1 MKINHLLL
9 LGIYFIGIT
18 SIEAQERT
26 SLTLEEA
33 IHMAWAKSNEVSLA
47 NSKVNS
53 SKYELQSK
61 KNSQYPDLKLS
72 GQYQNFIDPKV
83 DIKFSQ
89 SETGAPFPTGNQLMI
104 GQLNASLPV
113 FAGFKIQNNIKIS
126 ENLYQAETAT
136 AMQTKEEIAMRV
148 VNYYAS
154 LYKAQKTLE
163 LLKDNQKQ
171 AEQRVVDFTEMEK
184 NGIIPRNDL
193 LKSQLQVSKIQLSI
207 DEMNNNLNVVNYYLV
222 SLLKLPEGTK
232 LKINESDFINFQMN
246 NVPTDEKLA
255 LENRKDL
262 EAISYQEKASEAG
275 VKMAKSSYYPTVS
288 LLGGYASLGLQNVIT
303 IQNAMNFG
311 VGISYDLG
319 GILKNSSSIKMA
331 ESKSLETQNYKEI
344 LTDNIKVQVKKAIED
359 YDLALKQNEVYLEAA
374 AQSSE
379 NYRIVKDKYDNGL
392 SNTNDLLEAD
402 VEQLSSKINNALA
415 RANIIQKYYELLS
428 TTGQLSQTF
437 NLPIAIGTK
446 N

>member
-9 LGIYFIGIT
+9 LGIYYIGIT
-18 SIEAQERT
+18 SIAAQERT
-26 SLTLEEA
+26 SLTLDEA
-33 IHMAWAKSNEVSLA
+33 IHIAWTKSNEVSLA
-47 NSKVNS
+47 DSKVNS

-61 KNSQYPDLKLS
+61 KNAQYPDLKLS
-72 GQYQNFIDPKV
+72 GQYQNFLDPKV
-83 DIKFSQ
+83 DIKFAQ
-89 SETGAPFPTGNQLMI
+89 SGTGAPFPSGNQLLI
-104 GQLNASLPV
+104 GQLSASLPV

-126 ENLYQAETAT
+126 ENLYQAQTAT

-171 AEQRVVDFTEMEK
+171 ADQRVLDFTELEK

-193 LKSQLQVSKIQLSI
+193 LKSQLQVSKIELSI

-222 SLLKLPEGTK
+222 SLLKLPTDTK
-232 LKINESDFINFQMN
+232 LKINESDFINFQTN
-246 NVPTDEKLA
+246 NVPTDEKPA

-262 EAISYQEKASEAG
+262 EAINYQEKASEAG
-275 VKMAKSSYYPTVS
+275 VKMAKGAYYPTVS
-288 LLGGYASLGLQNVIT
+288 ILGGYASLDLQNVISV
-303 IQNAMNFG
+303 QNAVNFG
-311 VGISYDLG
+311 VGVSYDLS
-319 GILKNSSSIKMA
+319 GILKNGSTVKMA
-331 ESKSLETQNYKEI
+331 ESKSVEAQNYKEI

-359 YDLALKQNEVYLEAA
+359 YNLALKQNEVYLEAA
-374 AQSSE
+374 TQSLE

-402 VEQLSSKINNALA
+402 VEQLSSKINKALA

-437 NLPIAIGTK
+437 NLSK
-446 N
+446 L

>member
-9 LGIYFIGIT
+9 LGIYFIGIS
-18 SIEAQERT
+18 SIEAQERI
-26 SLTLEEA
+26 SLTLDEA
-33 IHMAWAKSNEVSLA
+33 IHLAWTKSNEVSLA

-53 SKYELQSK
+53 SKYELQTK
-61 KNSQYPDLKLS
+61 KNLQYPDLKLS
-72 GQYQNFIDPKV
+72 GQFQNLIKPNV
-83 DIKFSQ
+83 DVKFG
-89 SETGAPFPTGNQLMI
+89 EEGTTFPSGHQLLI
-104 GQLNASLPV
+104 GQLSASLPI
-113 FAGFKIQNNIKIS
+113 FAGFKTQNNIKIS
-126 ENLYQAETAT
+126 ENLYQAESAN

-171 AEQRVVDFTEMEK
+171 AEQRVKDFIEMEK

-222 SLLKLPEGTK
+222 SLLKLPTETK
-232 LKINESDFINFQMN
+232 LKINENDFMNFQMN
-246 NVPTDEKLA
+246 NIPTDEKPA

-262 EAISYQEKASEAG
+262 EAISFQEKATEAG
-275 VKMAKSSYYPTVS
+275 IKMAKSSYYPSVS
-288 LLGGYASLGLQNVIT
+288 LIGGYASLSLQNVIT
-303 IQNAMNFG
+303 VQNAINFG
-311 VGISYDLG
+311 VGVSYDLS
-319 GILKNSSSIKMA
+319 GILKNNSSVKIA
-331 ESKSLETQNYKEI
+331 ESKSLEAQNYKEI

-359 YDLALKQNEVYLEAA
+359 YDLALKQKQVYVEAA
-374 AQSSE
+374 TQSSE

-415 RANIIQKYYELLS
+415 QATIIQKYYELLS

-437 NLPIAIGTK
+437 NLSKI
-446 N
+446 